1 MAKRRKRRRIAWINR
16 LNQVMKENPGMSIEE
31 AKHRTE
37 EDVRAAVRRADWLA
51 TSKDDHLNIF
61 EDTLKNLGNKK
72 EQKVEVAKVKEEVEA
87 PVITKIEPAVPSP
100 TKTVA
105 KPKTK
110 KTVAK
115 AKPTKAKSKK
125 TTTKKKA
132 TRKKSTKAKTTKK
145 A

>member
-16 LNQVMKENPGMSIEE
+16 FNSVMKENPGMSIEE
-31 AKHRTE
+31 AKIRTE

-51 TSKDDHLNIF
+51 NTKDEHLQIL
-61 EDTLKNLGNKK
+61 EDTLNNLDKPK
-72 EQKVEVAKVKEEVEA
+72 EEAPKVEEKVEA
-87 PVITKIEPAVPSP
+87 PVIKKIEPQVPK
-100 TKTVA
+100 TKKAVA

-115 AKPTKAKSKK
+115 AKPTTTKSKK
-125 TTTKKKA
+125 ASTKKTT
-132 TRKKSTKAKTTKK
+132 TRKKSTRTKSTKK

>member
-16 LNQVMKENPGMSIEE
+16 LNSVLKENPGMSIEE
-31 AKHRTE
+31 AKIRTE

-51 TSKDDHLNIF
+51 NTKDEHLQIL
-61 EDTLKNLGNKK
+61 EDTLNNLDKPK
-72 EQKVEVAKVKEEVEA
+72 EQAPKVEEKVEA
-87 PVITKIEPAVPSP
+87 PVIKKIEPQAPK
-100 TKTVA
+100 TKKAVA

-115 AKPTKAKSKK
+115 AKPTTTKSKK
-125 TTTKKKA
+125 ASTKKTT
-132 TRKKSTKAKTTKK
+132 TRKKSTRTKSTKK

>member
-16 LNQVMKENPGMSIEE
+16 FNSVMKENPGMSIEE
-31 AKHRTE
+31 AKIRTE

-51 TSKDDHLNIF
+51 NTKDEHLQIL
-61 EDTLKNLGNKK
+61 EDTLNNLDKPK
-72 EQKVEVAKVKEEVEA
+72 EQAPKVEEKVEA
-87 PVITKIEPAVPSP
+87 PVIKKIEPQAPK
-100 TKTVA
+100 TKKAVA

-115 AKPTKAKSKK
+115 AKPTTTKSKK
-125 TTTKKKA
+125 ASTKKTT
-132 TRKKSTKAKTTKK
+132 TRKKSTRTKSTKK

>member
-16 LNQVMKENPGMSIEE
+16 FNSVMKENPGMSIEE
-31 AKHRTE
+31 AKIRTE

-51 TSKDDHLNIF
+51 NTKDEHLQIL
-61 EDTLKNLGNKK
+61 EDTLNNLDKPK
-72 EQKVEVAKVKEEVEA
+72 EEAPKVEEKVEA
-87 PVITKIEPAVPSP
+87 PVIKKIEPQAPK
-100 TKTVA
+100 TKKAVA

-115 AKPTKAKSKK
+115 AKPTTTKSKK
-125 TTTKKKA
+125 ASTKKTT
-132 TRKKSTKAKTTKK
+132 TRKKSTRTKSTKK

>member
-16 LNQVMKENPGMSIEE
+16 LNSVLKENPGMSIEE
-31 AKHRTE
+31 AKIRTE

-51 TSKDDHLNIF
+51 NTKDEHLQIL
-61 EDTLKNLGNKK
+61 EDTLNNLDKPK
-72 EQKVEVAKVKEEVEA
+72 EEAPKVEEKVEA
-87 PVITKIEPAVPSP
+87 PVIKKIEPQAPK
-100 TKTVA
+100 TKKAVA

-115 AKPTKAKSKK
+115 AKPTTTKSKKASTKK
-125 TTTKKKA
+125 TTTRKKP
-132 TRKKSTKAKTTKK
+132 TRTKSTKK

>member
-16 LNQVMKENPGMSIEE
+16 LNSVLKENPGMSIEE
-31 AKHRTE
+31 AKIRTE

-51 TSKDDHLNIF
+51 NTKDEHLQIL
-61 EDTLKNLGNKK
+61 EDTLNNLDKPK
-72 EQKVEVAKVKEEVEA
+72 EEAPKVEEKVEA
-87 PVITKIEPAVPSP
+87 PVIKKIEPQAPK
-100 TKTVA
+100 TKKAVA

-115 AKPTKAKSKK
+115 AKPTTTKSKK
-125 TTTKKKA
+125 ASTKKTT
-132 TRKKSTKAKTTKK
+132 TRKKSTRTKSTKK

>member
-16 LNQVMKENPGMSIEE
+16 LNSVLKENPGMSIEE
-31 AKHRTE
+31 AKIRTE

-51 TSKDDHLNIF
+51 NTKDEHLQIL
-61 EDTLKNLGNKK
+61 EDTLDNLDKPK
-72 EQKVEVAKVKEEVEA
+72 EQAPKVEEKVEA
-87 PVITKIEPAVPSP
+87 PVIKKIEPQAPK
-100 TKTVA
+100 TKKAVA

-115 AKPTKAKSKK
+115 AKPTTTKSKK
-125 TTTKKKA
+125 ASTKKTT
-132 TRKKSTKAKTTKK
+132 TRKKSTRTKSTKK

>member
-16 LNQVMKENPGMSIEE
+16 FNSVMKENPGMSIEE
-31 AKHRTE
+31 AKIRTE

-51 TSKDDHLNIF
+51 NTKDEHLQIL
-61 EDTLKNLGNKK
+61 EDTLNNLDKPK
-72 EQKVEVAKVKEEVEA
+72 EQAPKVEEKVEA
-87 PVITKIEPAVPSP
+87 PVIKKIEPQAPK
-100 TKTVA
+100 TKKAVA

-115 AKPTKAKSKK
+115 AKPTTTKSKKASTKK
-125 TTTKKKA
+125 TTTCKKP
-132 TRKKSTKAKTTKK
+132 TRTKSTKK

>member
-16 LNQVMKENPGMSIEE
+16 LNSVLKENPGMSIEE
-31 AKHRTE
+31 AKVITE

-51 TSKDDHLNIF
+51 NTKEEHLQIL
-61 EDTLKNLGNKK
+61 EHTLKNLDKPK
-72 EQKVEVAKVKEEVEA
+72 EQAPKVEENVEA
-87 PVITKIEPAVPSP
+87 PVIKKIKPQAPKTKKA
-100 TKTVA
+100 VA

-115 AKPTKAKSKK
+115 AKPTTTQSKKASTKK
-125 TTTKKKA
+125 TT
-132 TRKKSTKAKTTKK
+132 TRKKSTRTKSTKK

>member
-16 LNQVMKENPGMSIEE
+16 LNSVLKENPGMSIEE
-31 AKHRTE
+31 AKVRTE

-51 TSKDDHLNIF
+51 NTKDEHLQIL
-61 EDTLKNLGNKK
+61 EHTLNNLDKPK
-72 EQKVEVAKVKEEVEA
+72 EQAPKVEEKVEA
-87 PVITKIEPAVPSP
+87 PVIKKVEPQAPKTKK
-100 TKTVA
+100 KTVA

-115 AKPTKAKSKK
+115 AKPTTTKSKK
-125 TTTKKKA
+125 ASTKKTT
-132 TRKKSTKAKTTKK
+132 TRKKSTRTKSTKK

>member
-16 LNQVMKENPGMSIEE
+16 FNSVMKENPGMSIEE
-31 AKHRTE
+31 AKIRTE

-51 TSKDDHLNIF
+51 NTKDEHLQIL
-61 EDTLKNLGNKK
+61 EDTLDNLDKPK
-72 EQKVEVAKVKEEVEA
+72 EQAPKVEEKVEA
-87 PVITKIEPAVPSP
+87 PVIKKIEPQAPK
-100 TKTVA
+100 TKKAVA

-115 AKPTKAKSKK
+115 AKPTTTKSKK
-125 TTTKKKA
+125 ASTKKTT
-132 TRKKSTKAKTTKK
+132 TRKKSTRTKSTKK

>member
-16 LNQVMKENPGMSIEE
+16 LNSVMKENPGMSIEE
-31 AKHRTE
+31 AKIRTE

-51 TSKDDHLNIF
+51 NTKDEHLRIL
-61 EDTLKNLGNKK
+61 EDTLENIDKPKDRAPK
-72 EQKVEVAKVKEEVEA
+72 VEEKVEV
-87 PVITKIEPAVPSP
+87 PVIKKIEPQAP
-100 TKTVA
+100 KIKKAVA

-115 AKPTKAKSKK
+115 AKPTTTKSKK
-125 TTTKKKA
+125 ASTKKTT
-132 TRKKSTKAKTTKK
+132 TRKKSTRTKSTKK